1 MISGE
6 GFEKIKSELE
16 KTLDDVLQNSSELGQ
31 ARDVKTVI
39 DWFRKGKQAIDP
51 GKILGMLS
59 KNIVSNVFEKLPT
72 ELSDTLEDTLQDSSI
87 QKNHGGRS
95 ITTFLPG
102 FQTLED
108 IVLVANGSL
117 DLGKVTL
124 GLFQDIGITLDQVR
138 VLMVEGSKRYEIGK
152 IGFSV
157 NLYLFSKMMIG
168 TKRKKIAQKEF
179 ELRDI
184 VLSVV

>member
-31 ARDVKTVI
+31 ARDVKIVV

-59 KNIVSNVFEKLPT
+59 KSIVSNVFEKLPT

-87 QKNHGGRS
+87 QKNQSGRS

-102 FQTLED
+102 FQTLE
-108 IVLVANGSL
+108 
-117 DLGKVTL
+117 
-124 GLFQDIGITLDQVR
+124 
-138 VLMVEGSKRYEIGK
+138 
-152 IGFSV
+152 
-157 NLYLFSKMMIG
+157 
-168 TKRKKIAQKEF
+168 
-179 ELRDI
+179 
-184 VLSVV
+184 

>member
-6 GFEKIKSELE
+6 GFEKIKTELE
-16 KTLDDVLQNSSELGQ
+16 KTLDDVLQNSSDLGQ
-31 ARDVKTVI
+31 ARDVKTI
-39 DWFRKGKQAIDP
+39 LDWFRKGKQAIEP
-51 GKILGMLS
+51 GKILGMIS

-72 ELSDTLEDTLQDSSI
+72 ELSDTLEDTLKDSSME
-87 QKNHGGRS
+87 KNQGGRS

-138 VLMVEGSKRYEIGK
+138 VLKGEGSKGYEIGK

-168 TKRKKIAQKEF
+168 TKRRKIAQKEF
-179 ELRDI
+179 ELRDV
-184 VLSVV
+184 VLSVI